1 MKNSIEKTIPKT
13 IKDFTTWQI
22 SRRSFIRNTI
32 AVGTISQISLLES
45 CTDEFSNK
53 TLNDKQLNLVISV
66 QNILFPRD
74 ENGPGAIDFNA
85 DKYLLWVLNDKR
97 IADDDKQYVINGIGW
112 LNESAQETYSK
123 KYLKLTKKEQVNLIQ
138 SISKTNWG
146 ESWLS
151 VMLTFIFEAM
161 VSDPIYEFNSNEI
174 GWSWIQHQAGIPRA
188 SKELMYDEI
197 FTTLQNRQYG

>member
-22 SRRSFIRNTI
+22 SRRSFIRNAI

-45 CTDEFSNK
+45 CSDEFSNK

-97 IADDDKQYVINGIGW
+97 IADDDKQYVINGIRW

-123 KYLKLTKKEQVNLIQ
+123 KYLKLTKKEQVVLIQ
-138 SISKTNWG
+138 KISKTNWG
-146 ESWLS
+146 ESWLA
-151 VMLTFIFEAM
+151 VLLTYVFEAM
-161 VSDPIYEFNSNEI
+161 ISDPIYGFNKEEI
-174 GWSWIQHQAGIPRA
+174 GWKWLEHNPGYPRP
-188 SKELMYDEI
+188 SELLMYDEI
-197 FTTLQNRQYG
+197 FATTQNK